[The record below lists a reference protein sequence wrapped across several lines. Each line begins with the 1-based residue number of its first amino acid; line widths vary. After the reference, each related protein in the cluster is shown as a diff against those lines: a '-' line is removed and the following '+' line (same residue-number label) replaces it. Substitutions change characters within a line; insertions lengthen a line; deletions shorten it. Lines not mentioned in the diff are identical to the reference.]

1 MTYKELYTELE
12 KEIIDPIKEKYG
24 LMKYKSTRI
33 IQMAMVREIFPSL
46 KYYEN
51 DNGILLGWED
61 EVKDNLEL
69 ACKNDLIMYVSRL
82 QETYEQILKVSK
94 PSLSYQSYL
103 KISMIDDLVKSCYQK
118 MDKRRK

>member
-82 QETYEQILKVSK
+82 QETYE
-94 PSLSYQSYL
+94 
-103 KISMIDDLVKSCYQK
+103 
-118 MDKRRK
+118 